1 MLTYLEARD
10 KIRSMVKQL
19 PTERIPLAQ
28 VLNRIL
34 AYPIFAD
41 RDYPPFNRAAMDGV
55 AIRMEDWNNGIR
67 EFRIRTT
74 IFAGMET
81 PTTIATGECYKI
93 MTGAA
98 CPIPA
103 DTIIRKEDL
112 TFTPNGTALIRRES
126 ISRGQ
131 HLAQRGEDLKKNEL
145 AVTAPRVCDISL
157 IGTLAALGIHQAPV
171 YKMPT
176 VGIVTTGNEVVDIQ
190 QQPEHFQI
198 RNSNQHLLRA
208 LCEQWQLPIRSCQ
221 HVSDEPKAL
230 SAALKQ
236 ATQQQ
241 LILINGGVSAGD
253 ADHVPQIL
261 RELGVEILFH
271 KVSIKPGKPL
281 LVGFLPEGKII
292 FALPGNPLSCFMTF
306 KLFVEDYLHGCLGFT
321 NERFQTSTLTIPR
334 FKKSS
339 LDEFFPV
346 FRHAG
351 EYGYTWKPHHGSGD
365 ITATVGCDG
374 IGWHVHNKHVIAE
387 NDSIPVL
394 SLHPFFNIIKP
405 Y

>member
-19 PTERIPLAQ
+19 PIKHVPLAQ
-28 VLNRIL
+28 SLNRVL
-34 AYPIFAD
+34 AHPIFAD
-41 RDYPPFNRAAMDGV
+41 RDYPPFNRTAMDGI
-55 AIRMEDWNNGIR
+55 AIRMDDWNNGIR
-67 EFRIRTT
+67 EFRIRDT

-81 PTTIATGECYKI
+81 PTTIAAGECYKI

-98 CPIPA
+98 CPREA

-112 TFTPNGTALIRRES
+112 TYTPYRTARILRES
-126 ISRGQ
+126 ISHGQ
-131 HLAQRGEDLKKNEL
+131 HLAQRGEDLKETDL

-157 IGTLAALGIHQAPV
+157 IGTLAALGIHLVPV
-171 YKMPT
+171 FKMPR
-176 VGIVTTGNEVVDIQ
+176 VGIVTTGNEVVDID
-190 QQPEHFQI
+190 QQPKHFQI
-198 RNSNQHLLRA
+198 RNSNQYLLRA
-208 LCEQWQLPIRSCQ
+208 LCEQWQLPVRSCQ

-230 SAALKQ
+230 SAAFKQ
-236 ATQQQ
+236 AMEQQ

-306 KLFVEDYLHGCLGFT
+306 KLFVEEYLHGCLGFT
-321 NERFQTSTLTIPR
+321 NERFQKIKLQPSR
-334 FKKSS
+334 SKKSS

-346 FRHAG
+346 FRQPEA
-351 EYGYTWKPHHGSGD
+351 YGYTWKPHHGSGD

-374 IGWHVHNKHVIAE
+374 IGWHIHNKQVIAE
-387 NDSIPVL
+387 NETIPVL
-394 SLHPFFNIIKP
+394 SLHPFFNII
-405 Y
+405 

>member
-19 PTERIPLAQ
+19 PIEHVPLAQ
-28 VLNRIL
+28 SLNRVL
-34 AYPIFAD
+34 AHPIFAD
-41 RDYPPFNRAAMDGV
+41 RDYPPFNRAAMDGI
-55 AIRMEDWNNGIR
+55 AIRMDDWNNGIR
-67 EFRIRTT
+67 EFHISDT

-81 PTTIATGECYKI
+81 PAAIAAGECYKI

-98 CPIPA
+98 CPREA

-112 TFTPNGTALIRRES
+112 TYTPYGTARILGES
-126 ISRGQ
+126 ISHGQ
-131 HLAQRGEDLKKNEL
+131 HLAQRGEDLKETDL

-157 IGTLAALGIHQAPV
+157 IGTLAALGIHLVPV
-171 YKMPT
+171 FKMPR
-176 VGIVTTGNEVVDIQ
+176 VGIVTTGNEVVDID
-190 QQPEHFQI
+190 QQPKHFQI
-198 RNSNQHLLRA
+198 RNSNQYLLRA
-208 LCEQWQLPIRSCQ
+208 LCEQWQLPVRSCQ

-230 SAALKQ
+230 SAAFKQ
-236 ATQQQ
+236 AMEQQ

-306 KLFVEDYLHGCLGFT
+306 KLFVEEYLHGCLGFT
-321 NERFQTSTLTIPR
+321 NERFQKIKLQTSR
-334 FKKSS
+334 SKKSS

-346 FRHAG
+346 FRQP
-351 EYGYTWKPHHGSGD
+351 ETYGYTWKPHHGSGD
-365 ITATVGCDG
+365 ITATAGCDG
-374 IGWHVHNKHVIAE
+374 IGWHIHNKQVIVE
-387 NDSIPVL
+387 NETIPVL
-394 SLHPFFNIIKP
+394 SLHPFFNII
-405 Y
+405 